1 MLEIERPE
9 LIINLKQ
16 FALRNKLNVKV
27 NEASNTIEV
36 FEDDFDEKIAVNEL
50 KTIYSNVDMP

>member
-1 MLEIERPE
+1 MLEIDRNE
-9 LIINLKQ
+9 LILNLKQ
-16 FALRNKLNVKV
+16 FAIRNKLNVKV

-36 FEDDFDEKIAVNEL
+36 FEEDFDEKIAVNEL